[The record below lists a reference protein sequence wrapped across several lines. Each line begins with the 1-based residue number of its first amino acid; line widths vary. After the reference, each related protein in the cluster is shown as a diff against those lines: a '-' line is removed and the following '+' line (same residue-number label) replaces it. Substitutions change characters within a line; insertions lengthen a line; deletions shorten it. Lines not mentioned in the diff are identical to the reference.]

1 MRFTASYQQLK
12 LDNFF
17 TNRDRD
23 RKIKNDSSKKLRTE
37 LFISAIKRSITTIMR
52 YEIVEIVLLT
62 FILVENHVVQSVVAM
77 H

>member
-1 MRFTASYQQLK
+1 MRLTASYQQLK
-12 LDNFF
+12 WDNFV

-23 RKIKNDSSKKLRTE
+23 RKIKNDSSKTLATE
-37 LFISAIKRSITTIMR
+37 LFISAIKRSITTIML

>member
-1 MRFTASYQQLK
+1 MRLIASYQQLK
-12 LDNFF
+12 LDNFL

-23 RKIKNDSSKKLRTE
+23 HKIRNDSSKNFAIE
-37 LFISAIKRSITTIMR
+37 LFISAIKRSTTTIMR

>member
-1 MRFTASYQQLK
+1 MRLTASYQQLK
-12 LDNFF
+12 LDNFL

-23 RKIKNDSSKKLRTE
+23 RKIKNDSSKTLATE
-37 LFISAIKRSITTIMR
+37 LFISAIKRSITTIML

-62 FILVENHVVQSVVAM
+62 FILVENHVVQSVVTM

>member
-1 MRFTASYQQLK
+1 MRLAASYQQLK
-12 LDNFF
+12 LDNFL

-23 RKIKNDSSKKLRTE
+23 RKIKNDSSKTLATE
-37 LFISAIKRSITTIMR
+37 LFISAIKRSITTIML

-62 FILVENHVVQSVVAM
+62 FILVENHVVQSVVTM

>member
-1 MRFTASYQQLK
+1 MRLIASYQQLK
-12 LDNFF
+12 LDNFL

-23 RKIKNDSSKKLRTE
+23 RKIKNDSSKTLATE
-37 LFISAIKRSITTIMR
+37 LFISAIKRSITTIML

-62 FILVENHVVQSVVAM
+62 FILVENHVVQSVVTM